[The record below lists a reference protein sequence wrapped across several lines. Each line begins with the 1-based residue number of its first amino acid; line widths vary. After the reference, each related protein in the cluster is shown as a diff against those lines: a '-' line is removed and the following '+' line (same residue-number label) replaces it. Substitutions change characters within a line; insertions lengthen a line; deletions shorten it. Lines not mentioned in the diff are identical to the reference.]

1 MGKADAG
8 NHKPR
13 KRGTFRSV
21 FSGIVFTIPCQR
33 RGRIAMRPVGRFE
46 IWGLLAPKPLGRGM
60 IPLHPR

>member
-33 RGRIAMRPVGRFE
+33 RGRIAPARHASGGTV
-46 IWGLLAPKPLGRGM
+46 
-60 IPLHPR
+60 